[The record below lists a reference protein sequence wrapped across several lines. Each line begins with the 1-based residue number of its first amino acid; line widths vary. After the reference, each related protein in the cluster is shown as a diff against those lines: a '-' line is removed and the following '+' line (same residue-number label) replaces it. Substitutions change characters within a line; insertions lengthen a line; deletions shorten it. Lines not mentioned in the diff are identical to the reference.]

1 MAKYTRKNQ
10 GIVVIKK
17 SNQLIEARYKFD
29 VWETRIF
36 LSVLSNIR
44 RDDEDFKVY
53 RIWYREVIKS
63 FGLKSGQSYAA
74 RKRTVPDRQQ
84 AA

>member
-36 LSVLSNIR
+36 LSVLSNIK
-44 RDDEDFKVY
+44 RDDEDFLDHV
-53 RIWYREVIKS
+53 E
-63 FGLKSGQSYAA
+63 
-74 RKRTVPDRQQ
+74 
-84 AA
+84 